1 MGKMKNNNI
10 ILLILGMVTAFVAYD
25 RFFNEAIDKS
35 QVLVSGS
42 SEVIVSDSSD
52 LIAQV
57 SDEFNKIESK
67 DDKILIYKLF
77 SGAANFLE
85 VCEDMD
91 GTYQFDPILSKV
103 QTSYGW
109 DREKYPSFTDA
120 VSNYL
125 ISVGYDIPKP
135 LKTKEERMGFSKIFK
150 ALSEATKH
158 E

>member
-1 MGKMKNNNI
+1 M
-10 ILLILGMVTAFVAYD
+10 
-25 RFFNEAIDKS
+25 
-35 QVLVSGS
+35 
-42 SEVIVSDSSD
+42 SDSSD

-135 LKTKEERMGFSKIFK
+135 LKTKEERMEFSKIFK

>member
-1 MGKMKNNNI
+1 VGKMKNNNI

>member
-1 MGKMKNNNI
+1 MKNNNI

-135 LKTKEERMGFSKIFK
+135 LKTKEERMEFSKIFK